1 MNNNTVKKIIV
12 DITVANC
19 QIRAARPKHQHIPMP
34 TLEAEKFLFWNTVDL
49 KRLNERDYGTL
60 RGNALIK
67 ARQLVNRE
75 GVWKYQ
81 DLNQILFH
89 IRYIN
94 ITIRPFWPI
103 YSKQIM
109 FHKSGTFT

>member
-1 MNNNTVKKIIV
+1 MVGGRIYMNNTVKKIIV

-75 GVWKYQ
+75 G
-81 DLNQILFH
+81 
-89 IRYIN
+89 RIN
-94 ITIRPFWPI
+94 I
-103 YSKQIM
+103 
-109 FHKSGTFT
+109 SGEYGSIKISESDFIPH